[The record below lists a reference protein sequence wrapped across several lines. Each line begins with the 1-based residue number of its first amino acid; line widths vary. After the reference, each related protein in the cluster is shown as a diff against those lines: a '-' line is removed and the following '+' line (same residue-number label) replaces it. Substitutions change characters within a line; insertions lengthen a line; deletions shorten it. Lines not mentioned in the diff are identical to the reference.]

1 MVGFGLVQ
9 IIPKWLGRTN
19 SVTLWNFELVKW
31 LISIKLAIFSQK
43 WQKKSHEMAQKNNS
57 ILFSQAFNIEIYLV
71 HWNMFILYNWASTI
85 NCLFFLKIA
94 IFAQK
99 ITQKQPKNKPKI
111 TCTSP
116 KPNILYSPPV
126 EVYRIYVWAKFALI
140 CFAIFQV
147 ITFSLNY

>member
-1 MVGFGLVQ
+1 ML
-9 IIPKWLGRTN
+9 RAC
-19 SVTLWNFELVKW
+19 FEIVRGHDERQNTCRL
-31 LISIKLAIFSQK
+31 
-43 WQKKSHEMAQKNNS
+43 KKSSFLPSKGNN
-57 ILFSQAFNIEIYLV
+57 E
-71 HWNMFILYNWASTI
+71 H